1 MKNISTEMIHN
12 FIREHNG
19 KMDNTDMA
27 VILGVTQGYISQ
39 QRAKMDLPA
48 PRRKRKNGR
57 LTDPMRSSIIN
68 DAMNG
73 MVSLMLLRRA
83 W

>member
-27 VILGVTQGYISQ
+27 VILGVRPGYISR
-39 QRAKMDLPA
+39 QRTKIGVPA
-48 PRRKRKNGR
+48 PRRERKNPR
-57 LTDPMRSSIIN
+57 KTDPIRENIIN